1 MKVFFLGTG
10 TSQGVPVIGCRCD
23 VCKSQDNR
31 DKRLRSS
38 VLVRHKR
45 KNIIIDTGPDFRYQ
59 MLRQN
64 ISKIDA
70 ILYTHE
76 HMDHVGGLDDIR
88 PLNFIDNKS
97 IPIYCSERVNNSLHQ
112 SYPYIFSKQKYPGLP
127 QVEINIINNNNF
139 YINEIKVIPISGL
152 HYKLPVHGFRI
163 GDFTYLTDFSFIS
176 KEDKMKLLGTK
187 TLVVNGLR
195 IEKHFSHF
203 NLDQALDLIKE
214 ISPKNAYITHIS
226 HLLGSHEKVSN
237 ILPDNVFLSYDGLSI
252 KV

>member
-1 MKVFFLGTG
+1 MEVFFLGTG

-23 VCKSQDNR
+23 VCKSQDKK

-38 VLVRHKR
+38 VLVRHKGN
-45 KNIIIDTGPDFRYQ
+45 NIIIDTGPDFRYQ

-76 HMDHVGGLDDIR
+76 HKDHVGGLDDIR

-97 IPIYCSERVNNSLHQ
+97 IPIYCSERVNNSLRQ
-112 SYPYIFSKQKYPGLP
+112 SYPYIFSKKKYPGLP
-127 QVEINIINNNNF
+127 QVKINIINNNVF
-139 YINEIKVIPISGL
+139 YFNEIKVTPISGL

-163 GDFTYLTDFSFIS
+163 DDFTYLTDFSFIS
-176 KEDKMKLLGTK
+176 KEDKIKILGTK
-187 TLVVNGLR
+187 VLVVNGLR
-195 IEKHFSHF
+195 IKKHFSHF
-203 NLDQALDLIKE
+203 NLDQALELINE
-214 ISPKNAYITHIS
+214 ISPKRAYITHIS
-226 HLLGSHEKVSN
+226 HLLGMHEKVSV
-237 ILPDNVFLSYDGLSI
+237 ILPDNVFLSYDGLVV

>member
-1 MKVFFLGTG
+1 MEIFFLGTG

-23 VCKSQDNR
+23 VCKSQDKR

-38 VLVRHKR
+38 VLVRHKGN
-45 KNIIIDTGPDFRYQ
+45 NIIIDTGPDFRYQ

-76 HMDHVGGLDDIR
+76 HKDHVGGLDDIR

-112 SYPYIFSKQKYPGLP
+112 SYPYIFSKKKYPGLP
-127 QVEINIINNNNF
+127 QVKINIINNNVF
-139 YINEIKVIPISGL
+139 YFNEIKVTPISGL

-163 GDFTYLTDFSFIS
+163 DDFTYLTDFSFIS
-176 KEDKMKLLGTK
+176 KEDKIKISGTK
-187 TLVVNGLR
+187 VLVVNGLR
-195 IEKHFSHF
+195 IKKHFSHF
-203 NLDQALDLIKE
+203 NLDQALELINE
-214 ISPKNAYITHIS
+214 ISPKRAYITHIS
-226 HLLGSHEKVSN
+226 HLLGMHEKVSV
-237 ILPDNVFLSYDGLSI
+237 ILPDNVFLSYDGLVV